1 MADRGVVFLTRFVCA
16 PEKLTDAED
25 LYRRRV
31 AEIDPRLAVVEASD
45 DRALPIDD
53 VALLW
58 ELRDTAVY
66 EGIAD
71 VEKLELHQISS
82 RLRLLAG
89 EDDRITDQLF
99 FADPAAVDPFPAEV
113 TRLPT
118 SKPAPSADGVAL
130 LSEGV
135 WSVTVHALVPRVA
148 NAEDVF
154 HDLRAGLDVAAASGI
169 TEVGPEDS
177 DYGRVFGP
185 LVVAETRA
193 LLAGKDVDQ
202 DYPADRLR
210 LTQRWVVRHLGLI
223 RTLGGDGRP
232 AAFTAERL
240 TVF

>member
-154 HDLRAGLDVAAASGI
+154 HDLRAGLDVAAASGSRRSAQRTRI
-169 TEVGPEDS
+169 TAVSSAPS
-177 DYGRVFGP
+177 SWR
-185 LVVAETRA
+185 
-193 LLAGKDVDQ
+193 
-202 DYPADRLR
+202 
-210 LTQRWVVRHLGLI
+210 
-223 RTLGGDGRP
+223 RP
-232 AAFTAERL
+232 AHCSPGKTWTRTTRPTGCA
-240 TVF
+240 

>member
-1 MADRGVVFLTRFVCA
+1 MVDHGVVFLTRFVCA
-16 PEKLTDAED
+16 PEKLAEAES

-31 AEIDPRLAVVEASD
+31 SGIDPRLAVVEASD
-45 DRALPIDD
+45 DHALPIDD
-53 VALLW
+53 DALLW
-58 ELRDTAVY
+58 ELRDTALY

-71 VEKLELHQISS
+71 VEKLGLHQISS

-99 FADPAAVDPFPAEV
+99 FSDPAAADPFPAEV
-113 TRLPT
+113 TRLPAP
-118 SKPAPSADGVAL
+118 KPAPPAAGVAL
-130 LSEGV
+130 LDEGV
-135 WSVTVHALVPRVA
+135 WSVTVHALVPQA
-148 NAEDVF
+148 AKAEDVF
-154 HDLRAGLDVAAASGI
+154 HDLRAGLDVVAASEI

-193 LLAGKDVDQ
+193 LLAGEGVGQ
-202 DYPADRLR
+202 DYPAGRLR
-210 LTQRWVVRHLGLI
+210 LTQRWVVRHSGLI